1 MTKEWVEK
9 KKAEYETKLLE
20 MENQIRRTIMSFPLM
35 SEDEKKK
42 CLENVKDE
50 VFIAGLQT
58 KIDINSCMEED
69 AEKQKT
75 WKELSNLHLNTY
87 GTMLRH
93 PGFYNGERYLDSEPV
108 HFRGDVI
115 ITDPCYIER
124 DDDLD
129 RSRKD
134 ELFHPYMERDTI
146 YGDWACT
153 TYDENTGEILG
164 RFCADSGMVGV
175 FLLNDILAYNPEYNA
190 HIDLPHSATCIRNF
204 DGTVQFVIE
213 EYEYEYKNEKHKDYE
228 VHVVGHGID
237 MKSGK
242 KIDFVTRQTGV

>member
-9 KKAEYETKLLE
+9 KKIEYGKKLQE
-20 MENQIRRTIMSFPLM
+20 MGDKIRDTIISFPLM

-42 CLENVKDE
+42 CLENIE
-50 VFIAGLQT
+50 NEEFIVGLQV

-69 AEKQKT
+69 AEKQKM
-75 WKELSNLHLNTY
+75 WKELYHLDLDTY

-93 PGFYNGERYLDSEPV
+93 PGFYNGERYLDSELV

-129 RSRKD
+129 SNRKD

-175 FLLNDILAYNPEYNA
+175 FLLDDILAYNPEYNA
-190 HIDLPHSATCIRNF
+190 HVDLPHSATCIRNF
-204 DGTVQFVIE
+204 DGTVQFVVE

-228 VHVVGHGID
+228 VHVVGHGVD

-242 KIDFVTRQTGV
+242 RIDFVTRQTGL